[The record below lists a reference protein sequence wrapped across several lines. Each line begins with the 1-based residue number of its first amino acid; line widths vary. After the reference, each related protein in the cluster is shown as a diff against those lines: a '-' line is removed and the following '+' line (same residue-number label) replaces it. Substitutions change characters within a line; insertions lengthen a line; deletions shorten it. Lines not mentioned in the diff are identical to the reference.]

1 MRAESLAPL
10 RERPFRLLWLASATS
25 AVGDAMTPVALTF
38 AVLDATDSAAA
49 LGIVFAAFTL
59 SHSVFILAGG
69 VWADRLERRVVMLSC
84 DVIRGIALLGLAVL
98 VISGRAALWQFV
110 VLAAVVGAAESFF
123 APASTGL
130 VPQTVSRARLQNA
143 NALLALNRS
152 ASWIV
157 GPALSGLIVAAV
169 GAGWVF
175 AIDAATFA
183 ASATILGMLRVGSVL
198 VAERRSFLTELA
210 EGWRAVRER
219 RWLWVC
225 LMSFGIGNMA
235 WGAQGVLGPIVAEDE
250 LGGAAAWGAILT
262 AGGIGGAVG
271 GVVALRWRPSRPLVA
286 SLLVVLAMAAY
297 LLLFAFSLPTAVL
310 ALGAFAAFVSIVVG
324 NTLWETVLQSEVPQD
339 VLSRVSSYDWALSLV
354 FMPIG
359 FALWGPISD
368 LVGVHAAFVAAA
380 VVFAATKLG
389 PVAVPDV
396 RNLRRADTPP
406 PRASRSAA

>member
-49 LGIVFAAFTL
+49 LGLVFAAFTL

-84 DVIRGIALLGLAVL
+84 DVIRGTALLALAML

-110 VLAAVVGAAESFF
+110 ALAAVVGAAESFF
-123 APASTGL
+123 GPASTGL

-169 GAGWVF
+169 GPGWVF
-175 AIDAATFA
+175 AIDAASFA
-183 ASATILGMLRVGSVL
+183 ASATILGMLRVRSVL

-219 RWLWVC
+219 RWLWVS

-271 GVVALRWRPSRPLVA
+271 GLVALRWRPARPLLA
-286 SLLVVLAMAAY
+286 SHLVVLAMAGY
-297 LLLFAFSLPTAVL
+297 LLLFAFSSRTAVL
-310 ALGAFAAFVSIVVG
+310 ALGGFAAFVSIVVG

-339 VLSRVSSYDWALSLV
+339 VLSRVSSYDWAISLV

-368 LVGVHAAFVAAA
+368 LVGVHTAFVAAA
-380 VVFAATKLG
+380 LVFAATKLG
-389 PVAVPDV
+389 PVAVAEV
-396 RNLRRADTPP
+396 RNLRRADTSP
-406 PRASRSAA
+406 SRESRTAA

>member
-84 DVIRGIALLGLAVL
+84 DVIRGTALLGLAVL

-123 APASTGL
+123 GPASTGL

-198 VAERRSFLTELA
+198 VTERRSFLAELA

-219 RWLWVC
+219 RWLWAS

-271 GVVALRWRPSRPLVA
+271 GVVALRWRPSRPLLA
-286 SLLVVLAMAAY
+286 SHLVVLAMAGY
-297 LLLFAFSLPTAVL
+297 LLLFAFSSSTAVL

-324 NTLWETVLQSEVPQD
+324 NTLWETVLQRQVPQD
-339 VLSRVSSYDWALSLV
+339 VLSRVSSYDWAISLV

-359 FALWGPISD
+359 FALWGPISE
-368 LVGVHAAFVAAA
+368 LVGVQTAFLAAA
-380 VVFAATKLG
+380 LVSAAAKVG
-389 PVAVPDV
+389 PVAVPGV
-396 RNLRRADTPP
+396 RNLRRADTSPS
-406 PRASRSAA
+406 RASRTAA

>member
-49 LGIVFAAFTL
+49 LGLVFAAFTL

-84 DVIRGIALLGLAVL
+84 DVIRGTALLALAVL

-123 APASTGL
+123 GPASTGL

-169 GAGWVF
+169 GPGWVF
-175 AIDAATFA
+175 AIDAASFA
-183 ASATILGMLRVGSVL
+183 ASATILGMLRVRSVL

-219 RWLWVC
+219 RWLWVS

-271 GVVALRWRPSRPLVA
+271 GLVALRWRPARPLLA
-286 SLLVVLAMAAY
+286 SHLVVLAMAGY
-297 LLLFAFSLPTAVL
+297 LLLFAFSSRTAVL
-310 ALGAFAAFVSIVVG
+310 ALGGFAAFVSIVVG

-339 VLSRVSSYDWALSLV
+339 VLSRVSSYDWAISLV

-359 FALWGPISD
+359 FALWGPISE
-368 LVGVHAAFVAAA
+368 LVGVHTAFVAAGL
-380 VVFAATKLG
+380 VFAATKLG
-389 PVAVPDV
+389 PVAVPEV
-396 RNLRRADTPP
+396 RNLRRADTSP
-406 PRASRSAA
+406 SRERRTAA

>member
-49 LGIVFAAFTL
+49 LGLVFAAFTL

-84 DVIRGIALLGLAVL
+84 DVIRGTALLALAML

-110 VLAAVVGAAESFF
+110 ALAAVVGAAESFF
-123 APASTGL
+123 GPASTGL

-143 NALLALNRS
+143 NALLAFNRS

-169 GAGWVF
+169 GPGWVF

-198 VAERRSFLTELA
+198 VAERRSFVTELA

-219 RWLWVC
+219 RWLWVS
-225 LMSFGIGNMA
+225 LMSFGVGNMA

-271 GVVALRWRPSRPLVA
+271 GLVALRWRPARPLLA
-286 SLLVVLAMAAY
+286 SHLVVLAMAGY
-297 LLLFAFSLPTAVL
+297 LLLFAFSSRTAVL
-310 ALGAFAAFVSIVVG
+310 ALGGFAAFVSIVVG

-339 VLSRVSSYDWALSLV
+339 VLSRVSSYDWAISLV

-368 LVGVHAAFVAAA
+368 LVGVHTAFVAAA
-380 VVFAATKLG
+380 LVFAATKLG
-389 PVAVPDV
+389 PVAVAEV
-396 RNLRRADTPP
+396 RNLRRADTSP
-406 PRASRSAA
+406 SRESRTAA

>member
-1 MRAESLAPL
+1 
-10 RERPFRLLWLASATS
+10 
-25 AVGDAMTPVALTF
+25 
-38 AVLDATDSAAA
+38 
-49 LGIVFAAFTL
+49 
-59 SHSVFILAGG
+59 
-69 VWADRLERRVVMLSC
+69 MLSC
-84 DVIRGIALLGLAVL
+84 DVIRGTALLALAML

-110 VLAAVVGAAESFF
+110 ALAAVVGAAESFF
-123 APASTGL
+123 GPASTGL

-143 NALLALNRS
+143 NALLAFNRS

-169 GAGWVF
+169 GPGWVF

-183 ASATILGMLRVGSVL
+183 TSATILGMLRVGSVL

-219 RWLWVC
+219 RWLWVS

-271 GVVALRWRPSRPLVA
+271 GLVALRWRPARPLLA
-286 SLLVVLAMAAY
+286 SHLVVLAMAGY
-297 LLLFAFSLPTAVL
+297 LLLFAFSSRTAVL
-310 ALGAFAAFVSIVVG
+310 ALGGFAAFVSIVVG

-339 VLSRVSSYDWALSLV
+339 VLSRVSSYDWAISLV

-368 LVGVHAAFVAAA
+368 LVGVHTAFVAAA
-380 VVFAATKLG
+380 LVFAATKLG
-389 PVAVPDV
+389 PVAVAEV
-396 RNLRRADTPP
+396 RNLRRADTSP
-406 PRASRSAA
+406 SRESRTAA